1 MTHKDSF
8 IFLPNSPKMLWKI
21 FINYLIYKSIE
32 ESNNLSSNVSFSA
45 LLMSEDAL
53 GGGEDEVSE
62 LSGGEDVVGPLLEV
76 GEKDIIAGWDDSAFV
91 DASDEFDDD
100 LLASVIID
108 DLELSDVVVLLH
120 DSQELDEN
128 LGDWLE
134 EHLLHALA
142 LGVDDC
148 SQGVREDVDFN
159 HMTK

>member
-1 MTHKDSF
+1 
-8 IFLPNSPKMLWKI
+8 
-21 FINYLIYKSIE
+21 
-32 ESNNLSSNVSFSA
+32 
-45 LLMSEDAL
+45 MSEDAL